1 MTDSAMQAFPEDL
14 KKEVVYLKKDLDL
27 KHGISTLRAETLELK
42 YERLDLDCKAM
53 EEVIDVCFRK
63 CEKSI
68 NKEIFTSTISSIY
81 EEIAVLAKYQRET
94 KMNYLMFEGRLVEQE
109 KRHAMEMRRI
119 EEMLFKQAERHTK
132 EMNSL
137 VARLERYQNDDLSLE
152 KVSIEDS
159 EMAINDSSEDASDSD
174 DDILILTDRA
184 ALKQANYQAQVE
196 PNFPIAQSLSE
207 LLYETN
213 YPAL

>member
-1 MTDSAMQAFPEDL
+1 MQAFSEIPEDL
-14 KKEVVYLKKDLDL
+14 KKEVMYLKRDLDL
-27 KHGISTLRAETLELK
+27 KHGISTLRAETLEFK

-53 EEVIDVCFRK
+53 EEVIDSCFRK
-63 CEKSI
+63 CEKTI

-109 KRHAMEMRRI
+109 KRHAAEMRRI
-119 EEMLFKQAERHTK
+119 EEMLFEQAERHTK

-137 VARLERYQNDDLSLE
+137 VARLERYQNDELSVE

-159 EMAINDSSEDASDSD
+159 EMTINDSSEDDSD
-174 DDILILTDRA
+174 IFILSDNA
-184 ALKQANYQAQVE
+184 QLKQANYQANYQAQVE